1 MLQKLFFRKQSASDF
16 IARTRRMITFWDRY
30 RYGVSTIGFGSI
42 CWLYWYL
49 NATWQSLASV
59 GVDDPFFIDNL
70 QQRWM
75 LISLFIGMILGLN
88 VAGLLSYLVG
98 SIVGGYRT
106 ERMLLKLHDQLQKL
120 QVEANAG
127 QQIEAHELQD
137 VDAYSC

>member
-1 MLQKLFFRKQSASDF
+1 
-16 IARTRRMITFWDRY
+16 
-30 RYGVSTIGFGSI
+30 
-42 CWLYWYL
+42 
-49 NATWQSLASV
+49 
-59 GVDDPFFIDNL
+59 
-70 QQRWM
+70 M

-106 ERMLLKLHDQLQKL
+106 ERMLLKLHDQLKKL